1 MKTNRFPPMT
11 SLAVRSEPWEESE
24 CHCHFHGVTS
34 IPLKGV
40 AVHGDHVIADA
51 AMNRPG
57 SGFRPCC
64 PEGGEQRQQVL
75 VVGMGQQRIR
85 VLLPVV
91 QQGLYLPS
99 AQLLGQ
105 PA

>member
-1 MKTNRFPPMT
+1 MT
-11 SLAVRSEPWEESE
+11 SLAVRSEPWEASD
-24 CHCHFHGVTS
+24 CHCHFRRVTS

-40 AVHGDHVIADA
+40 AVHGDHVVADA

-57 SGFRPCC
+57 PGRGTGC

-75 VVGMGQQRIR
+75 VAGVGPQRIR
-85 VLLPVV
+85 VLLPDV
-91 QQGLYLPS
+91 QQGLCLPS